1 MTRRDFIGGAAALAA
16 VPAFVKALSV
26 LPHSFA
32 GIGQLAEALA

>member
-26 LPHSFA
+26 LPHSFTS
-32 GIGQLAEALA
+32 IDQLAEALA